1 MNTDANCKGIHP
13 DRNFKHLDQTYM
25 MPKQYEAY
33 DHLYDCKG
41 IRPDRNFKHLDQT
54 YMMPKQYEAYKHGA
68 TCNGNPTQRNYM
80 HLGQT
85 YMMPTAT
92 ELFKH
97 DSRLACIGLQ
107 PQGNFM
113 HLNQTY
119 MMPRQYEAFKPPRKI
134 VGVEKNFLNTTGNMD
149 REFVKDKNIFSST
162 GDSQKPDDDKKLQDA
177 IVNTISDRLGL
188 NLQKPILQNNIKK
201 PVYTA
206 VNKMESV
213 DDAKDSEQCN
223 IPQNFLNLNTKIAS
237 LAFNN

>member
-13 DRNFKHLDQTYM
+13 Y
-25 MPKQYEAY
+25 
-33 DHLYDCKG
+33 
-41 IRPDRNFKHLDQT
+41 RNFKHLDQT

-68 TCNGNPTQRNYM
+68 TCNGNPTQKNYM

-119 MMPRQYEAFKPPRKI
+119 MMPRQYEAFKLPKKI
-134 VGVEKNFLNTTGNMD
+134 VGIEKNFLNATDTVD
-149 REFVKDKNIFSST
+149 RELGKDKNIFSST
-162 GDSQKPDDDKKLQDA
+162 GDPQKSDDDKKLQGA
-177 IVNTISDRLGL
+177 IVNTIYARLGL
-188 NLQKPILQNNIKK
+188 NLQKPILQNNTFK

-206 VNKMESV
+206 VDKMESV
-213 DDAKDSEQCN
+213 DRAKDSEQSN
-223 IPQNFLNLNTKIAS
+223 ISQNFLNLNTKIAS